1 MPRSWSREG
10 RTGAADHVSGLHD
23 GRGVPDQERSV
34 SLEIPK
40 HLIDRGVQAIIRRR
54 EAESGCRLAVVA
66 RPDHPEP
73 VGATSSSNVDRS
85 NHREGKGT

>member
-1 MPRSWSREG
+1 MPRSWSHEVR
-10 RTGAADHVSGLHD
+10 ADSLHHVFGLHD
-23 GRGVPDQERSV
+23 GCGVPDQERSV

-66 RPDHPEP
+66 RPDDPQP

-85 NHREGKGT
+85 DHRESEGS